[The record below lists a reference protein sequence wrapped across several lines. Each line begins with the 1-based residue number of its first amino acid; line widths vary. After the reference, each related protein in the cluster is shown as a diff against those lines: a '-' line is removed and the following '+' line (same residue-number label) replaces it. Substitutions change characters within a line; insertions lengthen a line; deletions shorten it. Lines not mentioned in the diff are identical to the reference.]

1 MAKKTILLLTHSKD
15 YYTIDRVE
23 KAIARKGCRPFR
35 FNTDKFPEDVKLSIC
50 LEEGEV
56 VLSLQEEDRQKKF
69 YAKDVY
75 SVWVRKIGTPYIP
88 ENMDPLLRQG
98 CITESLEV
106 LEIFLRVF
114 DNVRWI
120 DDPARVRK
128 AEDKLYQLR
137 TAQSVG
143 LVTPRTLI
151 TNDPQKVQDFYH
163 SLGGDMVAKM
173 ITPLTVS
180 MDGSTAFVHTS
191 RIKPED
197 LRHLESLRHSPMA
210 FQEYIPKEYELRII
224 YVDGELFTG
233 ALHWKT
239 PGEAPVDWRT
249 SNQQA
254 FEWEHFNV
262 PEILADKIR
271 AMMKQM
277 GLYFGALDV
286 IVTPEG
292 QYVFLEVN
300 PTGEWG
306 MLERDLGLTIS
317 DAIANALTK

>member
-1 MAKKTILLLTHSKD
+1 VTQKTILLLTHSKD

-35 FNTDKFPEDVKLSIC
+35 FNTDKFPEQVKLSIH

-56 VLSLQEEDRQKKF
+56 VLSLQEEGQQKKF
-69 YAKDVY
+69 YTKDVY

-88 ENMDPLLRQG
+88 ENMNPLLRQS

-143 LVTPRTLI
+143 LATPRTLI
-151 TNDPQKVQDFYH
+151 SNDPQKVQDFYH
-163 SLGGDMVAKM
+163 SLGGNIAAKM

-180 MDGSTAFVHTS
+180 MDGKTPFVHTS
-191 RIKPED
+191 RVKPED
-197 LRHLESLRHSPMA
+197 LEHLDTLRHSPMV

-233 ALHWKT
+233 ALHWET
-239 PGEAPVDWRT
+239 PGEAPVDWRST
-249 SNQQA
+249 DQQVL
-254 FEWEHFNV
+254 EWEHLNL
-262 PEILADKIR
+262 PETLADKIKSL
-271 AMMKQM
+271 MKKL

-286 IVTPEG
+286 ILTPGGE
-292 QYVFLEVN
+292 YVFLEVN
-300 PTGEWG
+300 PAGEWG

-317 DAIANALTK
+317 DAIANALTR

>member
-1 MAKKTILLLTHSKD
+1 MAQKTILLLTHSKD

-23 KAIARKGCRPFR
+23 KAIVRKGCRPFR
-35 FNTDKFPEDVKLSIC
+35 FNTDKFPEQVKLSIH

-120 DDPARVRK
+120 DDLAMVRK

-151 TNDPQKVQDFYH
+151 TNDPQEVQDFYH
-163 SLGGDMVAKM
+163 SLEGDIVAKM
-173 ITPLTVS
+173 ITPLTVN
-180 MDGSTAFVHTS
+180 MEGNTPFVHTS
-191 RIKPED
+191 RIGPED
-197 LRHLESLRHSPMA
+197 LQHLETLRHSPMA

-224 YVDGELFTG
+224 YVDGQLFTG

-249 SNQQA
+249 PDRQV
-254 FEWEHFNV
+254 FKWEHFNV
-262 PEILADKIR
+262 PETLADKIR
-271 AMMKQM
+271 ALMKQM

-286 IVTPEG
+286 ILTPEG

-300 PTGEWG
+300 PAGEWG

-317 DAIANALTK
+317 DAIANALTR

>member
-1 MAKKTILLLTHSKD
+1 VAEKTILLLTHSKD

-23 KAIARKGCRPFR
+23 EAIARKGCRPLR
-35 FNTDKFPEDVKLSIC
+35 FNTDKFPQQVKLSIH
-50 LEEGEV
+50 LEAGEV
-56 VLSLQEEDRQKKF
+56 VLSLEVENQQKKF

-75 SVWVRKIGTPYIP
+75 SVWVRKIGTPYIS

-98 CITESLEV
+98 CITEAQEV

-114 DNVRWI
+114 DHVRWI
-120 DDPARVRK
+120 DDPARVQK

-137 TAQSVG
+137 MAQSVG

-151 TNDPQKVQDFYH
+151 TNDPQKVQEFYH
-163 SLGGDMVAKM
+163 SLGGDIVAKM

-180 MDGSTAFVHTS
+180 MEGNTPFVHTS

-197 LRHLESLRHSPMA
+197 LQHLETLRYSPMA
-210 FQEYIPKEYELRII
+210 FQEYISKEYELRII
-224 YVDGELFTG
+224 YVDGEIFTG
-233 ALHWKT
+233 ALHWQA
-239 PGEAPVDWRT
+239 PGEAPVDWRSSDQEVFT
-249 SNQQA
+249 
-254 FEWEHFNV
+254 WEHFNL
-262 PEILADKIR
+262 PGTMADKIR
-271 AMMKQM
+271 ALMKQM

-286 IVTPEG
+286 ILTPAG

-317 DAIANALTK
+317 DALANALTR

>member
-1 MAKKTILLLTHSKD
+1 MAKKSILLLTHSKD

-23 KAIARKGCRPFR
+23 EAIARKGCRPLR
-35 FNTDKFPEDVKLSIC
+35 FNTDKFPQQVKLSIY
-50 LEEGEV
+50 LEKGEV
-56 VLSLQEEDRQKKF
+56 VLSLEDEDLQKKF

-75 SVWVRKIGTPYIP
+75 SIWVRKIGIPYIS

-98 CITESLEV
+98 CITESQEV

-114 DNVRWI
+114 DQVRWV

-137 TAQSVG
+137 MAQSVG

-151 TNDPQKVQDFYH
+151 TNDPQKVRDFYH
-163 SLGGDMVAKM
+163 SSEGNIVAKM

-180 MDGSTAFVHTS
+180 MEGNTPFVHTS
-191 RIKPED
+191 RIKPGD
-197 LRHLESLRHSPMA
+197 LEHLESLRYSPMT
-210 FQEYIPKEYELRII
+210 FQEYISKKYELRII
-224 YVDGELFTG
+224 YVDGEIFTG

-239 PGEAPVDWRT
+239 PGEAPVDWR
-249 SNQQA
+249 SPGQEV
-254 FEWEHFNV
+254 FKWEHFNL
-262 PEILADKIR
+262 PETLGNKIR
-271 AMMKQM
+271 ALMKQV

-286 IVTPEG
+286 ILTPEG

-317 DAIANALTK
+317 EAIANALIK

>member
-1 MAKKTILLLTHSKD
+1 MAQKTILLLTHSKD

-35 FNTDKFPEDVKLSIC
+35 FNTDQFPQQVKLSIH

-56 VLSLQEEDRQKKF
+56 VLSLQEEDLQKKF

-143 LVTPRTLI
+143 LATPRTLI

-163 SLGGDMVAKM
+163 SLGGNIVAKM

-180 MDGSTAFVHTS
+180 MGGNTPFVHTS
-191 RIKPED
+191 RIGPED
-197 LRHLESLRHSPMA
+197 LQHLESLRHSPMA

-249 SNQQA
+249 PDQQV
-254 FEWEHFNV
+254 FRWEHFNV
-262 PEILADKIR
+262 PETLADKIR
-271 AMMKQM
+271 TLMKQL

-286 IVTPEG
+286 ILTPER

-300 PTGEWG
+300 PAGEWG

-317 DAIANALTK
+317 DAIANALIK

>member
-35 FNTDKFPEDVKLSIC
+35 FNTDKFPEEVKLSIY

-56 VLSLQEEDRQKKF
+56 VLSLQEENRQKKF

-75 SVWVRKIGTPYIP
+75 SVWVRKIGTPHIP

-143 LVTPRTLI
+143 LTTPRTLI
-151 TNDPQKVQDFYH
+151 TNDPQEVRDFYH
-163 SLGGDMVAKM
+163 SLQGDMVAKM

-180 MDGSTAFVHTS
+180 MEGNTPFMHTS
-191 RIKPED
+191 RVKPED
-197 LRHLESLRHSPMA
+197 LQHLETLRYSPMA

-224 YVDGELFTG
+224 YIDGELFTG
-233 ALHWKT
+233 ALHWKN

-249 SNQQA
+249 PDQQA
-254 FEWEHFNV
+254 FQWEYFNV
-262 PEILADKIR
+262 PETPADKIR
-271 AMMKQM
+271 ALMKQM
-277 GLYFGALDV
+277 RLYFGALDV
-286 IVTPEG
+286 IVTPGG
-292 QYVFLEVN
+292 QFVFLEVN

>member
-1 MAKKTILLLTHSKD
+1 VAQKTILLLTHSKD

-23 KAIARKGCRPFR
+23 KAIVRKGCRPFR
-35 FNTDKFPEDVKLSIC
+35 FNTDKFPEQVKLSIH

-56 VLSLQEEDRQKKF
+56 VLSLQEEDQQKKF

-120 DDPARVRK
+120 DDLAMVRK

-151 TNDPQKVQDFYH
+151 SNDPQEVQDFYH
-163 SLGGDMVAKM
+163 SLEGDIVAKM
-173 ITPLTVS
+173 ITPLTVN
-180 MDGSTAFVHTS
+180 MEGNTPFVHTS
-191 RIKPED
+191 RIGPGD
-197 LRHLESLRHSPMA
+197 LQHLETLRHSPMA

-249 SNQQA
+249 PDQQV
-254 FEWEHFNV
+254 FKWEHFNI
-262 PEILADKIR
+262 PETLADKIR
-271 AMMKQM
+271 ALMKQM

-286 IVTPEG
+286 ILTPGG

-300 PTGEWG
+300 PAGEWG

-317 DAIANALTK
+317 DAIANALTR

>member
-1 MAKKTILLLTHSKD
+1 VAQKTILLLTHSKD

-23 KAIARKGCRPFR
+23 RAIGRKGYRPFR
-35 FNTDKFPEDVKLSIC
+35 FNTDKFPEQVKLSIH
-50 LEEGEV
+50 LEEGEL
-56 VLSLQEEDRQKKF
+56 VLSLQEEHQQKKF

-75 SVWVRKIGTPYIP
+75 SVWVRKIGTPYIS

-98 CITESLEV
+98 CTTESMEV
-106 LEIFLRVF
+106 LEIFLRIF
-114 DNVRWI
+114 DNRLWI
-120 DDPARVRK
+120 DDLAVVRK

-151 TNDPQKVQDFYH
+151 TNDPQEVLDFYH
-163 SLGGDMVAKM
+163 SLRGNIVAKM

-180 MDGSTAFVHTS
+180 MEGNTPFVHTS
-191 RIKPED
+191 RIGPED
-197 LRHLESLRHSPMA
+197 LQHLETLRHSPMA
-210 FQEYIPKEYELRII
+210 FQEYIAKEYELRII
-224 YVDGELFTG
+224 YVDGQLFTG
-233 ALHWKT
+233 AVHWQD

-249 SNQQA
+249 TEQEV
-254 FEWEHFNV
+254 FKWEHFSA
-262 PEILADKIR
+262 PETLADKIR
-271 AMMKQM
+271 ALMKQM

-286 IVTPEG
+286 ILTPGG

-317 DAIANALTK
+317 EAIANALTK